1 MRAALL
7 CGCLIAL
14 PALACLNSMEAER
27 RYDAMMNGETG
38 AQQALW
44 LLKDGQYD
52 KALRQADHVIATYRP
67 STLASRMLARVR
79 AISNVRLAR
88 HTEARKWL
96 PAAMAAYPDD
106 PVLIAAL
113 AECEVDAGEMKKG
126 LDRLESL
133 FARDL
138 LPNAQAHL
146 ALARA
151 RHATGDAAG
160 ARAEVEATLH
170 LDPSSVGARAL
181 RGVLDAERDA
191 AAAAHGARAD
201 RS

>member
-7 CGCLIAL
+7 CGCLVAW
-14 PALACLNSMEAER
+14 PALACLNSMEEER
-27 RYDAMMNGETG
+27 RYEQTVFGETG
-38 AQQALW
+38 ARQALW
-44 LLKDGQYD
+44 LLKDGQYE
-52 KALRQADHVIATYRP
+52 KALRQADHVVATTRP
-67 STLASRMLARVR
+67 SALALRILARVR
-79 AISNVRLAR
+79 AIANVRLAR
-88 HTEARKWL
+88 HTQARKWL
-96 PAAMAAYPDD
+96 PAAMAGYPDD
-106 PVLIAAL
+106 PVLVAAL
-113 AECEVDAGEMKKG
+113 AECEVDAGEMKKA

-133 FARDL
+133 SARDL

-160 ARAEVEATLH
+160 ARTEVEATIH